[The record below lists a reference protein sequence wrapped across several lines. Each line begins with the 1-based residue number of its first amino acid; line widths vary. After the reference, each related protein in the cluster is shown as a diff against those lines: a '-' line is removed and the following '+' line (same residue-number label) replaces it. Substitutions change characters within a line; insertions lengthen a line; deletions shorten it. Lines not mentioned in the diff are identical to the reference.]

1 MRKLLLGTTALA
13 AAATLS
19 ANAALADVSISG
31 MIEWSYDSRS
41 SNVAANDGTSFG
53 QDSDM
58 QIKFSNKTDSG
69 LTLGMTVDFDTDSTT
84 DNAAANNDET
94 SLSISGGFGKIVL
107 GKDDAAADSY
117 IIDESDLIAED
128 QAPGVSSMTISTSSS
143 LTLGDGDANK
153 IAYHLPAMGG
163 LKVGVSQTDGGK
175 ASTSSDTVSY
185 GAQYS
190 MDAGGASVTVGYTA
204 ATTENTTQDIDSD
217 NMGLKVVSGDISFIV
232 SQSSYEASD
241 EDRQNMG
248 ASVSYALPNGM
259 KVGAYTFK
267 SEDDLDA
274 GEEYSR
280 NGVEVQYSIASGLT
294 AYVNIDDY
302 DYKEGTSDGTTA
314 AHINDSGTASKLT
327 IKATF

>member
-94 SLSISGGFGKIVL
+94 SLSISGGFGKVVL

-163 LKVGVSQTDGGK
+163 LTVGISQTDGGK

-185 GAQYS
+185 GANYS
-190 MDAGGASVTVGYTA
+190 MDAGGAAVTIGYTA

-217 NMGLKVVSGDISFIV
+217 NMGVKVVSGDLSFIV
-232 SQSSYEASD
+232 SQSGYEAND

-248 ASVSYALPNGM
+248 ASISYALPNGM

-267 SEDDLDA
+267 SEDDLDV

-302 DYKEGTSDGTTA
+302 DYKEGTSDGTGA

>member
-41 SNVAANDGTSFG
+41 SNVAANNGTSFG

-69 LTLGMTVDFDTDSTT
+69 LTLDMLVDFDTDSST
-84 DNAAANNDET
+84 DNDHFANDET

-107 GKDDAAADSY
+107 GKDDNAADAY

-128 QAPGVSSMTISTSSS
+128 QAPGVSSMTIDTSTSLVMGSA
-143 LTLGDGDANK
+143 DGNK
-153 IAYHLPAMGG
+153 ISYHLPAMGG
-163 LKVGVSQTDGGK
+163 LKVGISQADGGK
-175 ASTSSDTVSY
+175 ATTSSDVISY
-185 GAQYS
+185 GANYS
-190 MDAGGASVTVGYTA
+190 VDAGGAAITVGYTA
-204 ATTENTTQDIDSD
+204 STEENTTQDKDSE

-232 SQSSYEASD
+232 SQSGYEASD
-241 EDRQNMG
+241 EDRSAMG
-248 ASVSYALPNGM
+248 ASISYALPNGM
-259 KVGAYTFK
+259 KIGAYTFK
-267 SEDDLDA
+267 GEDDLDA

-280 NGVEVQYSIASGLT
+280 NGVEVQYTIASGLT
-294 AYVNIDDY
+294 AYVNVDDY

-314 AHINDSGTASKLT
+314 SHINDSGTASKLT

>member
-13 AAATLS
+13 AAAALS

-31 MIEWSYDSRS
+31 MLEWSYDSRS

-69 LTLGMTVDFDTDSTT
+69 LTLGMTVDFDTDAA
-84 DNAAANNDET
+84 DNAAAPNDET
-94 SLSISGGFGKIVL
+94 SLSISGGFGTVVL
-107 GKDDAAADSY
+107 GKNDAAADAY

-128 QAPGVSSMTISTSSS
+128 QAPGVSSMTIETSSS
-143 LTLGDGDANK
+143 LRLGDSDANK
-153 IAYHLPAMGG
+153 ITYHLPAMGG

-185 GAQYS
+185 GANYAL
-190 MDAGGASVTVGYTA
+190 DAGGAAVTIGYTA
-204 ATTENTTQDIDSD
+204 ATTENTTQDQDSD
-217 NMGLKVVSGDISFIV
+217 NMGIKVVSGDLSFIV
-232 SQSSYEASD
+232 SQASYEADD
-241 EDRQNMG
+241 EDRQTMG
-248 ASVSYALPNGM
+248 GSISYALPNGM

-267 SEDDLDA
+267 SEDDLDT
-274 GEEYSR
+274 GEEYGR

-294 AYVNIDDY
+294 AYINIDDY
-302 DYKEGTSDGTTA
+302 DYKEGTSDGTSA

>member
-1 MRKLLLGTTALA
+1 M
-13 AAATLS
+13 
-19 ANAALADVSISG
+19 
-31 MIEWSYDSRS
+31 
-41 SNVAANDGTSFG
+41 
-53 QDSDM
+53 
-58 QIKFSNKTDSG
+58 
-69 LTLGMTVDFDTDSTT
+69 
-84 DNAAANNDET
+84 
-94 SLSISGGFGKIVL
+94 
-107 GKDDAAADSY
+107 DDYAGDSY
-117 IIDESDLIAED
+117 NIDEMDLIAEEPT
-128 QAPGVSSMTISTSSS
+128 ATITSASISTNSAVS
-143 LTLGDGDANK
+143 GDDK
-153 IAYHLPAMGG
+153 MKVSYHLPAMGG

-185 GAQYS
+185 GANYS
-190 MDAGGASVTVGYTA
+190 MDAGGASITVGYTA

-217 NMGLKVVSGDISFIV
+217 NMGIKVVSGDLSFIV
-232 SQSSYEASD
+232 AQSSYEADD

-248 ASVSYALPNGM
+248 ASISYALPNGM

-267 SEDDLDA
+267 SEDDLDT
-274 GEEYSR
+274 GEEYGR

>member
-41 SNVAANDGTSFG
+41 SNVAANNGTSFG

-69 LTLGMTVDFDTDSTT
+69 LTVDMLVDFDTDSST
-84 DNAAANNDET
+84 DNDHFANDET
-94 SLSISGGFGKIVL
+94 SLSISGGFGKVVL
-107 GKDDAAADSY
+107 GKDDNAADAY

-128 QAPGVSSMTISTSSS
+128 QAPGVSSMTIDTGTSLVMGSA
-143 LTLGDGDANK
+143 DGNK
-153 IAYHLPAMGG
+153 ISYHLPAMGG
-163 LKVGVSQTDGGK
+163 LTFGISQADGGK
-175 ASTSSDTVSY
+175 ATTSSDTVSY
-185 GAQYS
+185 GANYAL
-190 MDAGGASVTVGYTA
+190 DAGGASITLGYTA
-204 ATTENTTQDIDSD
+204 ATTENTTQDIDSE
-217 NMGLKVVSGDISFIV
+217 NMGIKVVSGDISLIV
-232 SQSSYEASD
+232 SQSGYEASD
-241 EDRQNMG
+241 EDRQAMG
-248 ASVSYALPNGM
+248 ASISYALPNGM
-259 KVGAYTFK
+259 KVGAYTVK
-267 SEDDLDA
+267 GDDDLDVN
-274 GEEYSR
+274 EEYSR
-280 NGVEVQYSIASGLT
+280 SGVEVQYTIASGLT
-294 AYVNIDDY
+294 AYINVDDY

>member
-13 AAATLS
+13 AAAALS

-31 MIEWSYDSRS
+31 MLEWSYDSRS

-58 QIKFSNKTDSG
+58 QITFTEKTDSG
-69 LTLGMTVDFDTDSTT
+69 LTVTYANDIDTDAGTLGL
-84 DNAAANNDET
+84 DES
-94 SLSISGGFGKIVL
+94 SLSIEGGFGKIVL
-107 GKDDAAADSY
+107 GQGDPAADSY

-128 QAPGVSSMTISTSSS
+128 QAPGVSSMTIETSSS
-143 LTLGDGDANK
+143 LRLGDSDANK
-153 IAYHLPAMGG
+153 ITYHLPAMGG

-185 GAQYS
+185 GANYAL
-190 MDAGGASVTVGYTA
+190 DAGGAAVTIGYTA
-204 ATTENTTQDIDSD
+204 ATTENTTQDQDSD
-217 NMGLKVVSGDISFIV
+217 NMGIKVVSGDLSFIV
-232 SQSSYEASD
+232 SQASYEADD
-241 EDRQNMG
+241 EDRQTMG
-248 ASVSYALPNGM
+248 GSISYALPNGM

-267 SEDDLDA
+267 SEDDLDT
-274 GEEYSR
+274 GEEYGR

-294 AYVNIDDY
+294 AYINIDDY

>member
-31 MIEWSYDSRS
+31 MMEWSYDSRS
-41 SNVAANDGTSFG
+41 SNVAANNGTSFG

-58 QIKFSNKTDSG
+58 QINFSNKTDSG
-69 LTLGMTVDFDTDSTT
+69 LTIDMRVDFDTDQA
-84 DNAAANNDET
+84 DNAAPLNDET
-94 SLSISGGFGKIVL
+94 ALTISGGFGKVVL
-107 GKDDAAADSY
+107 GKKDDAADSY

-128 QAPGVSSMTISTSSS
+128 QAPGVSSMTIDTGTSLVMGSADS
-143 LTLGDGDANK
+143 NK
-153 IAYHLPAMGG
+153 VSYHLPTMGG
-163 LKVGVSQTDGGK
+163 LSVGISQADGGK
-175 ASTSSDTVSY
+175 NTTSSDTISY
-185 GAQYS
+185 GANYTL
-190 MDAGGASVTVGYTA
+190 DAGGASVTLGYTA
-204 ATTENTTQDIDSD
+204 ATTENTTQDIDSE

-232 SQSSYEASD
+232 SQSGYEAND
-241 EDRQNMG
+241 EDRSAMG

-259 KVGAYTFK
+259 KVGAYTVK
-267 SEDDLDA
+267 GEDDLDA

-280 NGVEVQYSIASGLT
+280 NGVEVQYTIASGLT

>member
-41 SNVAANDGTSFG
+41 SNVAANNGTSFG

-69 LTLGMTVDFDTDSTT
+69 LTVDMLVDFDTDQA
-84 DNAAANNDET
+84 DNAAPLNDET
-94 SLSISGGFGKIVL
+94 SLAISGGFGKIVL
-107 GKDDAAADSY
+107 GKDDNAADAY

-128 QAPGVSSMTISTSSS
+128 QAPGVSSMTIDTSTSLVMGSA
-143 LTLGDGDANK
+143 DGNK

-163 LKVGVSQTDGGK
+163 LTVGISQADGGA
-175 ASTSSDTVSY
+175 ASTSSDTISY
-185 GAQYS
+185 GANYS
-190 MDAGGASVTVGYTA
+190 LDAGGASITLGYTA
-204 ATTENTTQDIDSD
+204 ATTENTTQDIDSE
-217 NMGLKVVSGDISFIV
+217 NMGLKVVSGDLSFIM
-232 SQSSYEASD
+232 SQSGYEASD
-241 EDRQNMG
+241 EDRSAMG

-267 SEDDLDA
+267 GEDDLDA

-280 NGVEVQYSIASGLT
+280 NGVEVQYTIASGLT
-294 AYVNIDDY
+294 AYINVDDY

-314 AHINDSGTASKLT
+314 SHINDSGTATKLT

>member
-31 MIEWSYDSRS
+31 MLEWSYDSRS
-41 SNVAANDGTSFG
+41 SNVSANDGTSFG
-53 QDSDM
+53 QDSDI
-58 QIKFSNKTDSG
+58 QITFSEKTDSG
-69 LTLGMTVDFDTDSTT
+69 LTITYANDIDTDAGTLGL
-84 DNAAANNDET
+84 DES
-94 SLSISGGFGKIVL
+94 SLSIEGGFGKIVL
-107 GKDDAAADSY
+107 GQGDPAADSY

-143 LTLGDGDANK
+143 LTMGDEENNK

-163 LKVGVSQTDGGK
+163 LTFGISQTDGGK
-175 ASTSSDTVSY
+175 ASTSSDTISY
-185 GAQYS
+185 GANYAL
-190 MDAGGASVTVGYTA
+190 DAGGAAITLGYTA
-204 ATTENTTQDIDSD
+204 ATTENTTQDQDSE
-217 NMGLKVVSGDISFIV
+217 NMGIKVVSGDISFIV
-232 SQSSYEASD
+232 SQSGYEASD
-241 EDRQNMG
+241 EDRKNMG

-267 SEDDLDA
+267 SEDDLDV

-280 NGVEVQYSIASGLT
+280 SGVEVQYTIASGLT
-294 AYVNIDDY
+294 AYINVDDY

-314 AHINDSGTASKLT
+314 SHVNDSGTASKLT